1 MTAKLA
7 LRSLAA
13 HRLRL
18 GLTAVAVILG
28 VGFVAGTLIFKD
40 TTTRSFDQLF
50 AQAYQDVELIVRAE
64 QSFVASDDAPA
75 RPIPRSVLTTLR
87 RQVPGADYVHGAAE
101 GYAAIVGKDGK
112 VVGGQAMAQVGGDWP
127 ADAGTDPDAALR
139 IVSGSP
145 PRAADE
151 VVIDTQSAE
160 RGKLEVGDR
169 VMILTQGP
177 TRTMRVSGIL
187 TFGPS
192 STLGSLVTFAAFT
205 PEVAQ
210 QLLVRPGHYSTILVG
225 ARDGVSQE
233 QLRDQ
238 VDAALPDGYETVT
251 GQESIDEGRA
261 QIKQLLDILGVFLLV
276 FAAVSVFVGA
286 FIIFNTFS
294 MLVAQR
300 TRELA
305 LLRAVGASRRQVTRL
320 VLGEAVGIGL
330 IGSTLGLAAGG
341 GLALG
346 LRALFKLAGVDLPAT
361 GLVLT
366 APTVIWSYLVGM
378 VVTTVAAYL
387 PARRAAKI
395 PPVAAMRDDV
405 ALPARSLRFRL
416 VGGTALV
423 AAGVAALAGGL
434 AGGGRQAPSL
444 VGVGAAAVF
453 LGVAML
459 SPAVSQPIIR
469 VLGWPFARLAGP
481 VGRMSLGNAQR
492 NPRRTA
498 ATAAA
503 LMIGLALVA
512 MVSVLAQSLKA
523 SVDGAF
529 DRGFGADYAMAATGL
544 SGFSPAAA
552 EAVSEAP
559 GVRGVTPVRFGT
571 IKVQG
576 EAVALTVADPQAL
589 AQPVQLRIDSGAAT
603 PGPNELLVPRATADA
618 RGWKVGSTVAGEY
631 PDGTRAS
638 LRIAGIYADNQLT
651 AARPY
656 IMSPASYR
664 PHAPGDLI
672 HLAYVDTDDGPRAR
686 RSLDSALAA
695 YPNLELQDR
704 QEAKVKARGEV
715 NQLLG
720 MIIALLVLSIIIA
733 ALGIVNTLALSV
745 TERTRE
751 IGLLRAV
758 GMSRRQLRRML
769 RYESVAIAAFG
780 ATLGLSIGVAF
791 GWALQRVLA
800 DDGIDTLSV
809 HPVGELVQDLLQ
821 RPADRLLRPAG
832 QVPGGARRR
841 QGDQAGEVARRRQP
855 DRHQLHRGRRAVD
868 PVRPADHRGDRG
880 RRPRL
885 GADPWRPA

>member
-1 MTAKLA
+1 MTAKLT

-28 VGFVAGTLIFKD
+28 VAFVAGTLIFKD

-50 AQAYQDVELIVRAE
+50 AQAYQDVELIVRAK
-64 QSFVASDDAPA
+64 QSFAATEDAPA
-75 RPIPRSVLTTLR
+75 RPIPQAVLATLR
-87 RQVPGADYVHGAAE
+87 AQVPGADYVHGAAE
-101 GYAAIVGKDGK
+101 GYAAIVGKDGR

-127 ADAGTDPDAALR
+127 ADAGIDPDAALR

-151 VVIDTQSAE
+151 VVIDARSADKG
-160 RGKLEVGDR
+160 RLEVGDR
-169 VMILTQGP
+169 VKILTQGP

-210 QLLVRPGHYSTILVG
+210 RLLVRPGHYSTILVG
-225 ARDGVSQE
+225 ASDGVSQE
-233 QLRDQ
+233 QLRGQ
-238 VDAALPDGYETVT
+238 AAAVLPGGYEAVT

-261 QIKQLLDILGVFLLV
+261 EIRRLLDILGVFLLV

-330 IGSTLGLAAGG
+330 VGSTVGLAAGG

-346 LRALFKLAGVDLPAT
+346 LRALFKLLGVDLPAT
-361 GLVLT
+361 GLALT
-366 APTVIWSYLVGM
+366 APTVVWSYVVGM

-405 ALPARSLRFRL
+405 ALLARSMRFRL
-416 VGGTALV
+416 AGGGALV
-423 AAGVAALAGGL
+423 AGGVAALAGGL
-434 AGGGRQAPSL
+434 AGGGRQGPSL
-444 VGVGAAAVF
+444 VGVGAAVVF
-453 LGVAML
+453 LGVAMV
-459 SPAVSQPIIR
+459 SPALSQPVIR

-481 VGRMSLGNAQR
+481 VGRMGRGNAPR

-498 ATAAA
+498 ATASA

-529 DRGFGADYAMAATGL
+529 DRGFGADYALRATGF
-544 SGFSPAAA
+544 SGFSPAAVQ
-552 EAVSEAP
+552 AVSGAP
-559 GVRGVTPVRFGT
+559 SVRGVTPVRFGT
-571 IKVQG
+571 IKIQG
-576 EAVALTVADPQAL
+576 VEVPLTVADPEAL
-589 AQPVQLRIDSGAAT
+589 AQPVRLRLTSGAGT
-603 PGPNELLVPRATADA
+603 LGPHELLVPRATADA
-618 RGWKVGSTVAGEY
+618 WGWTVGSTVAGEY
-631 PDGTRAS
+631 PDGTRAP
-638 LRIAGIYADNQLT
+638 LRIAGIYADTQLT
-651 AARPY
+651 ADRPY

-664 PHAPGDLI
+664 PHAPGNLV
-672 HLAYVDTDDGPRAR
+672 HLAYVDTENGPQGR
-686 RSLDSALAA
+686 RSLESALAA
-695 YPNLELQDR
+695 YPNVELQDR
-704 QEAKVKARGEV
+704 REAKAAARGEV
-715 NQLLG
+715 DQLLG
-720 MIIALLVLSIIIA
+720 MIIALLVLSVLIA

-751 IGLLRAV
+751 LGLLRAV

-769 RYESVAIAAFG
+769 RYESVVIAAFG
-780 ATLGLSIGVAF
+780 AGLGLGIGIAF

-800 DDGIDTLSV
+800 DDGIDVLRV
-809 HPVGELVQDLLQ
+809 PFGQLALYVVAAAVLGVAAAVW
-821 RPADRLLRPAG
+821 PAWRAARMDVLRAI
-832 QVPGGARRR
+832 AT
-841 QGDQAGEVARRRQP
+841 E
-855 DRHQLHRGRRAVD
+855 
-868 PVRPADHRGDRG
+868 
-880 RRPRL
+880 
-885 GADPWRPA
+885 

>member
-1 MTAKLA
+1 MTIKLA

-28 VGFVAGTLIFKD
+28 VAFVSGTLIFKD
-40 TTTRSFDQLF
+40 TTTRSFDRLF
-50 AQAYQDVELIVRAE
+50 TQAYQDVELIVRAE
-64 QSFVASDDAPA
+64 QSFAAGDDAPA
-75 RPIPRSVLTTLR
+75 HPVPRSVLATLR
-87 RQVPGADYVHGAAE
+87 RQVPGADYIYGAAE

-112 VVGGQAMAQVGGDWP
+112 VVGGQAQVGLDWP
-127 ADAGTDPDAALR
+127 PDAGTDPDAPVR

-151 VVIDTQSAE
+151 VVIDAKSAHE
-160 RGKLEVGDR
+160 GELEVGDPVR
-169 VMILTQGP
+169 ILTQGP

-192 STLGSLVTFAAFT
+192 SPLGSLATFAAFA

-210 QLLVRPGHYSTILVG
+210 ELLVRPGHYSTILVG

-238 VDAALPDGYETVT
+238 VAAAVPAGYEAVT

-261 QIKQLLDILGVFLLV
+261 QIKQLLDVLGVFLLV

-286 FIIFNTFS
+286 FIILNTFS

-305 LLRAVGASRRQVTRL
+305 LLRAVGARRRQVTRL
-320 VLGEAVGIGL
+320 VLGEAVGVGL
-330 IGSTLGLAAGG
+330 VGSTLGLAAGG

-346 LRALFKLAGVDLPAT
+346 LRGLFRLFGVDLPAT

-366 APTVIWSYLVGM
+366 APTVIWSYVVGT

-416 VGGTALV
+416 AGGTALV

-444 VGVGAAAVF
+444 VGVGAAVTF

-459 SPAVSQPIIR
+459 SPALSRPVVRI
-469 VLGWPFARLAGP
+469 LGWPFARLAGP
-481 VGRMSLGNAQR
+481 VGRMSRSNALR

-498 ATAAA
+498 ATASA

-529 DRGFGADYAMAATGL
+529 DRGFGADYALAATGL
-544 SGFSPAAA
+544 GGFSPAAV
-552 EAVSEAP
+552 EAVSGAP

-571 IKVQG
+571 IKVQDV
-576 EAVALTVADPQAL
+576 EVPLTVADPSAL
-589 AQPVQLRIDSGAAT
+589 AQPVRLRLDSGAGT
-603 PGPNELLVPRATADA
+603 PGRNELLVPRATADA
-618 RGWKVGSTVAGEY
+618 WGWQVGSTVAGEY

-638 LRIAGIYADNQLT
+638 LRIAGIYADNPLT
-651 AARPY
+651 ADRPY
-656 IMSPASYR
+656 IISPASYR

-672 HLAYVDTDDGPRAR
+672 HLAYVDTDDGSRAR
-686 RSLDSALAA
+686 RSLESALAA
-695 YPNLELQDR
+695 YPNVELQDR
-704 QEAKVKARGEV
+704 QEAKAKARGEV

-720 MIIALLVLSIIIA
+720 MVIALLVLSILIA

-769 RYESVAIAAFG
+769 RYESVVIAAFG
-780 ATLGLSIGVAF
+780 ATLGLGLGVAF

-800 DDGIDTLSV
+800 DDGIDVLSI
-809 HPVGELVQDLLQ
+809 PF
-821 RPADRLLRPAG
+821 G
-832 QVPGGARRR
+832 QLALYMVAAAALGVVAAIWPARR
-841 QGDQAGEVARRRQP
+841 AARM
-855 DRHQLHRGRRAVD
+855 DVLRAITTE
-868 PVRPADHRGDRG
+868 
-880 RRPRL
+880 
-885 GADPWRPA
+885 

>member
-18 GLTAVAVILG
+18 GLTAAAVILG
-28 VGFVAGTLIFKD
+28 VAFVAGTLIFKD

-64 QSFVASDDAPA
+64 QSFAASDDAPA

-87 RQVPGADYVHGAAE
+87 RQVPGADYVHGTAE

-112 VVGGQAMAQVGGDWP
+112 VVGGPAMAQVGGDWP
-127 ADAGTDPDAALR
+127 ADAGTDPDATLR

-151 VVIDTQSAE
+151 VVIDAQSAE
-160 RGKLEVGDR
+160 RGKLEVGDP
-169 VMILTQGP
+169 VKILTQGP

-192 STLGSLVTFAAFT
+192 STLGSLVTFVAFT

-210 QLLVRPGHYSTILVG
+210 RLLVRSGHYSTILVG
-225 ARDGVSQE
+225 ARDGVPQE
-233 QLRDQ
+233 VLRDQ
-238 VDAALPDGYETVT
+238 VAAVLPEGYEAVT
-251 GQESIDEGRA
+251 GREAINEGRA

-330 IGSTLGLAAGG
+330 VGSTLGLAAGG

-346 LRALFKLAGVDLPAT
+346 LRALFKLFGVDLPAT

-366 APTVIWSYLVGM
+366 APTVVWSYLVGM

-387 PARRAAKI
+387 PARRAANI
-395 PPVAAMRDDV
+395 PPVAAMRDDA

-416 VGGTALV
+416 AGGTALV
-423 AAGVAALAGGL
+423 AAGVAALAAGL

-459 SPAVSQPIIR
+459 SPTVSHPIIR

-544 SGFSPAAA
+544 SGFSPAAV
-552 EAVSEAP
+552 EAVSGAP

-589 AQPVQLRIDSGAAT
+589 AQPVQLRIDSGTAT
-603 PGPNELLVPRATADA
+603 PGPNELLVPRTTADA

-651 AARPY
+651 ADRPY

-791 GWALQRVLA
+791 GWALQRVLD

-809 HPVGELVQDLLQ
+809 PL
-821 RPADRLLRPAG
+821 G
-832 QVPGGARRR
+832 QLGLYVVAAVVLGVAAAIWPARR
-841 QGDQAGEVARRRQP
+841 AARM
-855 DRHQLHRGRRAVD
+855 DVLRAITTQ
-868 PVRPADHRGDRG
+868 
-880 RRPRL
+880 
-885 GADPWRPA
+885 